1 MVGKAIC
8 GDAQVL
14 ERLTGKEGESERV
27 MQVCACLRRELLVDS
42 HW

>member
-14 ERLTGKEGESERV
+14 ERLSGKEEETGNKQAS
-27 MQVCACLRRELLVDS
+27 VCLPLP
-42 HW
+42 